1 MLSYPADEVVGSPS
15 RLRRIASTI
24 ARVIVRTMHD
34 ITERVRA
41 EYLEM
46 PGMRLKPEQV
56 QRLCGIE
63 RQICQI
69 VLATLVEAKFLYAT
83 PDGQYARLVD
93 GHSTRSLIADSRNGI
108 RSKKAS

>member
-1 MLSYPADEVVGSPS
+1 
-15 RLRRIASTI
+15 
-24 ARVIVRTMHD
+24 MHA

-41 EYLEM
+41 EFLEM

-63 RQICQI
+63 QTTCQM
-69 VLATLVEAKFLYAT
+69 VLATLVDAKFLYAT

-93 GHSTRSLIADSRNGI
+93 SDSMRWQRTQARNGTRSKS
-108 RSKKAS
+108 AS